1 MVPSSA
7 ARYNRV
13 LLKISGEALAGERK
27 QGLDKSVI
35 EDICSEVGNV
45 VEQNVQVAIV
55 VGGGN
60 FFRGARAD
68 NLAMDRASADY
79 VGMLATV
86 MNSIALQQ
94 ALVSM
99 GVQARVQ
106 TAIPMSPI
114 AEPYVRE
121 RALNH
126 LENNRVV
133 VFAAG
138 TGSPFF
144 TTDTAASLRAIEIGA
159 DLLLKA
165 TQVDGVYDRDPNKYE
180 GARRYDKVSYD
191 EVLSL
196 RLNVMDATA
205 VALCREHRVPLRI
218 FNLRDSGCLQRIIMG
233 DNNEGTLVHSEIE
246 S

>member
-1 MVPSSA
+1 MQASFK
-7 ARYNRV
+7 RV
-13 LLKISGEALAGERK
+13 LLKLSGEALGGEHK
-27 QGLDKSVI
+27 KGLDKSVLAN
-35 EDICSEVGNV
+35 ICKEVGAV
-45 VEQNVQVAIV
+45 VDLGVQVAIV

-60 FFRGARAD
+60 FFRGARAE

-86 MNSIALQQ
+86 MNAVALQQ
-94 ALVSM
+94 ALVNS

-106 TAIPMSPI
+106 TAIPMSPV

-121 RALNH
+121 RALDH
-126 LENNRVV
+126 LNRSRVV
-133 VFAAG
+133 IFAAG

-159 DLLLKA
+159 ELLLKA
-165 TQVDGVYDRDPNKYE
+165 TQVDGVYDRDPNLYE
-180 GARRYDKVSYD
+180 DARRYDKVSYD
-191 EVLSL
+191 EVLRL

-205 VALCREHRVPLRI
+205 VALCREHNVPLRVFSI
-218 FNLRDSGCLQRIIMG
+218 RDAGCLHRIVTG
-233 DNNEGTLVHSEIE
+233 DDNEGTLVHGELE

>member
-1 MVPSSA
+1 MQASFK
-7 ARYNRV
+7 RV
-13 LLKISGEALAGERK
+13 LLKLSGEALGGEHK
-27 QGLDKSVI
+27 KGLDKSVLAN
-35 EDICSEVGNV
+35 ICKEVGAV
-45 VEQNVQVAIV
+45 VDLGVQVAIV

-60 FFRGARAD
+60 FFRGARAE

-86 MNSIALQQ
+86 MNAVALQQ
-94 ALVSM
+94 ALVDS

-106 TAIPMSPI
+106 TAIPMSPV

-121 RALNH
+121 RALDH
-126 LENNRVV
+126 LNRSRVV
-133 VFAAG
+133 IFAAG

-159 DLLLKA
+159 ELLLKA
-165 TQVDGVYDRDPNKYE
+165 TQVDGVYDRDPNLYE
-180 GARRYDKVSYD
+180 DARRYDKVSYD
-191 EVLSL
+191 EVLRL

-205 VALCREHRVPLRI
+205 VALCREHNVPLRVFSI
-218 FNLRDSGCLQRIIMG
+218 RDAGCLHRIVTG
-233 DNNEGTLVHSEIE
+233 DDNEGTLVHGELE

>member
-1 MVPSSA
+1 
-7 ARYNRV
+7 
-13 LLKISGEALAGERK
+13 LLKLSGEALGGKSK
-27 QGLDKSVI
+27 QGLDKAVLDDICGEIGGVI
-35 EDICSEVGNV
+35 ELD
-45 VEQNVQVAIV
+45 VQVAIV

-68 NLAMDRASADY
+68 NLTMARASADY

-86 MNSIALQQ
+86 MNAIVLQQ
-94 ALVSM
+94 ALV
-99 GVQARVQ
+99 GNGIQARVQ

-126 LENNRVV
+126 LDNGHVV
-133 VFAAG
+133 LFAAG

-144 TTDTAASLRAIEIGA
+144 TTDTAASLKAVEIGA
-159 DLLLKA
+159 GILLKA

-180 GARRYDKVSYD
+180 DARRYDKVSYD
-191 EVLSL
+191 EVLRL

-205 VALCREHRVPLRI
+205 VALCREHDVPLRI
-218 FNLRDSGCLQRIIMG
+218 FNIRDAGCLRRIVTG
-233 DNNEGTLVHSEIE
+233 DNSEGTLVHGGL
-246 S
+246 